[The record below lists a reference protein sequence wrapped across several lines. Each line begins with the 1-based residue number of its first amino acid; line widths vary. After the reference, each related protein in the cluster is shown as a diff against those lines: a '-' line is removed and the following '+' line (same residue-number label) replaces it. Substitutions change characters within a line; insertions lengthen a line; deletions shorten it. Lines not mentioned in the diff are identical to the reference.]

1 MMRRSTSEGRV
12 AMERA
17 PTVELLLAAE
27 PEAPAAKDDA
37 ESPVV
42 RRIRRQVV
50 ARGLARQYGE
60 LKAREASPQKR
71 VTRQQRQQAI
81 IDNYRRK
88 QALHEERMKQVDAT
102 LQRSLQTKATVMDDS
117 VVVPVQRGNGLSK
130 QRTSLRRLPD
140 GPTLELSPSKNQL
153 EHDPLANEIDAFALE
168 STSPLK
174 LELTERVSR
183 PFSTQQSPTDVAKGS
198 SLGRRGVPDASS
210 AQVLC
215 EIQLTK
221 DIHLREH
228 TVEQIHAVVSTLEQ
242 LATELAGL
250 TQRKARLEA
259 AALAAVAGANASS
272 SSSSSAVGSSS
283 GKRGSATLAGP
294 VSVKRPESGTDKASV
309 AKESALREKELR
321 ECEARTA
328 ELSAAARQRMAQLR
342 RLIGDLQSLTI
353 AVVEA
358 IVEWRRLRTQ
368 RVALSNRQARYCFAW
383 PPRAT
388 RNYLLALDDDLRD
401 LFPTAALA
409 VCLGADAVYSALL
422 LSRRVLDAALLGL
435 GAESSGVSTTFLTER
450 QLEATR
456 PPALEAAGRTTAAS
470 PPDREAVSA
479 LARAVKA
486 PRESESPPAVGSLDR
501 FRRCLKT
508 IHDERVADAAATQA
522 QALEAQRLETAYNPF
537 NAIKLVGGV
546 EQTLT
551 RVLERE
557 APHAS
562 DLAVQLRRRQEDTR
576 RLQSECVPE
585 PAQSQSPGRQQ
596 AAAAES
602 VLQATPHKQPLVVNP
617 TRLRRLLER
626 RREATEAA
634 TDCELQDVSAWGT
647 RNKLPGQRLVRRV
660 NVRRPETQHARK
672 IQRQFQAHRRR
683 VSLLRNLSLLVL
695 RTRHHVVQIQKVFR
709 GFQAKKAA
717 ALERLELAR
726 RQQQRD
732 AARRIWLA
740 FKRFKRRQRHRMS
753 LSVESVAEFQLHL
766 LQQEQLLAQHEMQQ
780 QLEADGDAAERYR
793 RAGEERR
800 RQRAVVLQRRRQ
812 ELLAHEAKLHAA
824 AVRIQSLFRMHAAR
838 QEAQAL
844 RGERRA
850 HLSAVSAMMIQSTIR
865 RFLRQQEKRRRRFH
879 SDLERVNRS
888 AVRIQSIFRGYNSR
902 TELLSALDGRL
913 RQTMT
918 LPVLG
923 GASNGEQDE
932 EEEEEEQEQEEE
944 AEAEQEQ
951 ESSRLPAIS
960 RPGSRQSAH
969 ADAEEEGD
977 GATAQEGLHAV
988 LSAVAAPSAPAVSL
1002 PPLRPRAMTTIEL
1015 PRRPSFQRQAT
1026 LSKVQLKLKETV
1038 IGDGLEAQA
1047 PVATRRAQGGGS
1059 HRSQSLK

>member
-27 PEAPAAKDDA
+27 TEAPAAKDDA

-88 QALHEERMKQVDAT
+88 QALHEERLKQVDAT
-102 LQRSLQTKATVMDDS
+102 LQRSLHTKATVTDDS

-183 PFSTQQSPTDVAKGS
+183 PFSTQQPPTDVAKSS
-198 SLGRRGVPDASS
+198 SLGRRGAPDTSS

-250 TQRKARLEA
+250 TQRKGRLEA

-272 SSSSSAVGSSS
+272 SSSSSAAGGSSA
-283 GKRGSATLAGP
+283 KRGSVTLAGP

-321 ECEARTA
+321 ECEARAA
-328 ELSAAARQRMAQLR
+328 ELSAAARKRMAQLR
-342 RLIGDLQSLTI
+342 RLIGDLQSLTV

-368 RVALSNRQARYCFAW
+368 RVALSNRQARCCFAW

-409 VCLGADAVYSALL
+409 VCLGADAVYNALL
-422 LSRRVLDAALLGL
+422 LSRRVLDGALLDL
-435 GAESSGVSTTFLTER
+435 EAESSGVSTTFLTER
-450 QLEATR
+450 QLEATQ
-456 PPALEAAGRTTAAS
+456 PPVIEAAGRTTAAS

-486 PRESESPPAVGSLDR
+486 PRETESPPAVGSLDR

-522 QALEAQRLETAYNPF
+522 QAFEAQRLETAYNPF

-576 RLQSECVPE
+576 RLQAECVPE
-585 PAQSQSPGRQQ
+585 PAQSQSPGPRQ
-596 AAAAES
+596 AAAES

-660 NVRRPETQHARK
+660 NVRRLETQHARK

-838 QEAQAL
+838 QQAQAL

-932 EEEEEEQEQEEE
+932 EEEEEEQEDE
-944 AEAEQEQ
+944 AEEEQ

-960 RPGSRQSAH
+960 RPASRQSAH
-969 ADAEEEGD
+969 AGEEEEGD